1 MSFEFSDIGFVILV
15 TESYQ
20 TESIITGLVE
30 AIKIEAAKVTLK
42 QKEGK
47 STSSRINRTTF

>member
-1 MSFEFSDIGFVILV
+1 MSFEFSDIGFVIPV
-15 TESYQ
+15 TQSFI
-20 TESIITGLVE
+20 TTGLVE

-47 STSSRINRTTF
+47 STSSRINGTTF